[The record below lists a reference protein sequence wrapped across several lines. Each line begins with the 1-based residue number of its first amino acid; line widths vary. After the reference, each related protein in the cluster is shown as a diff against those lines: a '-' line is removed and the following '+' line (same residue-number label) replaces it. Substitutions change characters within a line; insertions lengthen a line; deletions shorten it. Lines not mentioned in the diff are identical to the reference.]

1 MIPYSRVSAINPV
14 SARKVFTSFAFCG
27 ALEFFGVWL
36 AVDTLPYTIFTVLCV
51 LCAQKFGEFFLRYD
65 ANWKPIAV
73 HQLMSSP
80 PTKMM
85 DRWNMTNLGAGNR
98 LALAAGLRDW
108 CKVLCCTLFSNI
120 RKILRIFTNLRKILR
135 MLLIGVN
142 E

>member
-1 MIPYSRVSAINPV
+1 MARSSFLALGRRMIRYR
-14 SARKVFTSFAFCG
+14 
-27 ALEFFGVWL
+27 
-36 AVDTLPYTIFTVLCV
+36 TIFSVLCV

-135 MLLIGVN
+135 MLLIGVKIKQRTEIESLCRSSN
-142 E
+142 LFKLN